1 MFKKEPHIKAL
12 SNLKNSERKKL
23 LQTCKKQTNNEEYTF
38 PTSTIKQTNFS
49 GQKSLGTVYTD
60 ENNTPIL
67 FKEKHNE
74 QLFPTVYSCWENH
87 TLLPIVLT
95 HGFVIEEHLFNGANL
110 MISGS
115 IPPFDPRCKIGTLC
129 GVASRQAP
137 KLVLAVGIVEMD
149 LPSYSRVIGETGVA
163 VKIVHH
169 FNDGLSKAFKVKL
182 EPPAAFDVASEDE
195 DIDSTQI
202 EIQEETKTTEKTRE
216 NVQEANINIEEIAEV
231 LDHLSVSDV
240 DYFITRALYYTL
252 TQDKTLALPISAS
265 NFISNHI
272 MRNLPPIDHNEVNV
286 KRTSW
291 KKSAKFLKH
300 FEKEGFLKLKGKGDD
315 LTIVGKNTDKDELK
329 NFVPYKLGVNNSAKE
344 KGENTNSKEKT
355 SGMMYS
361 LTLYKP
367 FNLAKDLVKEANL
380 PFQTYYTSQDIRS
393 AITQYISIKNLVDA
407 KDKGKVVMDDLL
419 YNMVNKKKKDPD
431 VARVIPRAQI
441 LDPLLA
447 NNFTEFYQIYKN
459 DDTLLSR
466 TPMKGSPP
474 RIKII
479 TEMKIGRKVITK
491 VSNFEALQ
499 IDPELLAA
507 DLRKICSGSTTI
519 GESQTFKSAE
529 VQVQGPHG
537 QLIIDHLN
545 KSGVPNKWIDFE
557 NKLKKKKKK

>member
-1 MFKKEPHIKAL
+1 
-12 SNLKNSERKKL
+12 
-23 LQTCKKQTNNEEYTF
+23 
-38 PTSTIKQTNFS
+38 
-49 GQKSLGTVYTD
+49 
-60 ENNTPIL
+60 
-67 FKEKHNE
+67 
-74 QLFPTVYSCWENH
+74 
-87 TLLPIVLT
+87 
-95 HGFVIEEHLFNGANL
+95 
-110 MISGS
+110 
-115 IPPFDPRCKIGTLC
+115 
-129 GVASRQAP
+129 
-137 KLVLAVGIVEMD
+137 
-149 LPSYSRVIGETGVA
+149 
-163 VKIVHH
+163 
-169 FNDGLSKAFKVKL
+169 
-182 EPPAAFDVASEDE
+182 
-195 DIDSTQI
+195 
-202 EIQEETKTTEKTRE
+202 
-216 NVQEANINIEEIAEV
+216 
-231 LDHLSVSDV
+231 
-240 DYFITRALYYTL
+240 
-252 TQDKTLALPISAS
+252 
-265 NFISNHI
+265 
-272 MRNLPPIDHNEVNV
+272 
-286 KRTSW
+286 
-291 KKSAKFLKH
+291 
-300 FEKEGFLKLKGKGDD
+300 
-315 LTIVGKNTDKDELK
+315 
-329 NFVPYKLGVNNSAKE
+329 
-344 KGENTNSKEKT
+344 
-355 SGMMYS
+355 MMYS

>member
-49 GQKSLGTVYTD
+49 GQKSVGTVYTD

-74 QLFPTVYSCWENH
+74 QLFPTVYSCWENP

-115 IPPFDPRCKIGTLC
+115 IPPFDSRCKIGTLC
-129 GVASRQAP
+129 GVASKQAP
-137 KLVLAVGIVEMD
+137 KVVLAIGVVELD
-149 LPSYSRVIGETGVA
+149 LPSYDRVIGETGVA
-163 VKIVHH
+163 VKVIHH
-169 FNDGLSKAFKVKL
+169 FNDGLSKAFKMKL
-182 EPPAAFDVASEDE
+182 EPPTALCIESDDKNTNSKHMERPEQSKDVEEA
-195 DIDSTQI
+195 
-202 EIQEETKTTEKTRE
+202 QESA
-216 NVQEANINIEEIAEV
+216 QEANVNVEDIAEV
-231 LDHLSVSDV
+231 LDHLTVPDV
-240 DYFITRALYYTL
+240 DYFITRALYYSL
-252 TQDKTLALPISAS
+252 TQDKGLVLPISAS

-286 KRTSW
+286 KKTSW

-329 NFVPYKLGVNNSAKE
+329 NFVPYKLGCSNAAKE
-344 KGENTNSKEKT
+344 SGENTTSKEKT

-367 FNLAKDLVKEANL
+367 FSLAKDLLKEVDL
-380 PFQTYYTSQDIRS
+380 GCHTYYTSQDIRTAVS
-393 AITQYISIKNLVDA
+393 QYISIKNLADT

-419 YNMVNKKKKDPD
+419 FDMVNKKKKNSDISRII
-431 VARVIPRAQI
+431 ARAEI
-441 LDPLLA
+441 LHPLLA
-447 NNFTEFYQIYKN
+447 NNFNEFYQIFKS
-459 DDTLLSR
+459 DDTLLFKA
-466 TPMKGSPP
+466 PMKGSLP

-491 VSNFEALQ
+491 VSNFEVFQ
-499 IDPELLAA
+499 VDSESLAA

-519 GESQTFKSAE
+519 SESQTFKSAE

-537 QLIIDHLN
+537 QSIIDHLN
-545 KSGVPNKWIDFE
+545 KLGIPNKWIDFE
-557 NKLKKKKKK
+557 NKLKKKKRK